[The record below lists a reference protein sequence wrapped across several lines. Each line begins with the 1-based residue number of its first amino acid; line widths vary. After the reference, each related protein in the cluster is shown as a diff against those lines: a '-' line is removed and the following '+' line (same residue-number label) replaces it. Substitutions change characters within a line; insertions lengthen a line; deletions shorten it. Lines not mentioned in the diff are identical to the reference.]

1 MNKRILSQEER
12 EEILANSNVKSCSN
26 KSITF
31 TTIFKEKAVRQ
42 YQAGLTATEV
52 FKQSGFNLN
61 LIGKDIPHD
70 CLRRW
75 RKIVKHKG
83 LKGLSESRGRKKSGK
98 QKTVE
103 LSAAERL
110 QYLEAEVK
118 YLKAENSFL
127 AQLRAKRAE

>member
-1 MNKRILSQEER
+1 
-12 EEILANSNVKSCSN
+12 
-26 KSITF
+26 
-31 TTIFKEKAVRQ
+31 
-42 YQAGLTATEV
+42 
-52 FKQSGFNLN
+52 
-61 LIGKDIPHD
+61 
-70 CLRRW
+70 
-75 RKIVKHKG
+75 VKHKG